1 MANDFMQNVNKV
13 SLDGE
18 VVSFS
23 NTFPIVDVKEDVVET
38 LIVEEPKKEEK
49 VEEIVIDVKDEDF
62 IVETEDEEIAELI
75 KEITDEEELK
85 LFLIFVRQ
93 SAI

>member
-75 KEITDEEELK
+75 KEITDEE
-85 LFLIFVRQ
+85 
-93 SAI
+93 

>member
-1 MANDFMQNVNKV
+1 MANDFMQNANKV

-23 NTFPIVDVKEDVVET
+23 NTLPTVDVKEDVVET

-62 IVETEDEEIAELI
+62 IVEAEDEEITELTE
-75 KEITDEEELK
+75 EITDEE
-85 LFLIFVRQ
+85 
-93 SAI
+93 

>member
-1 MANDFMQNVNKV
+1 MANDFMRNANKV

-75 KEITDEEELK
+75 EEITDEE
-85 LFLIFVRQ
+85 
-93 SAI
+93 

>member
-1 MANDFMQNVNKV
+1 MANDFMKNVNKV

-62 IVETEDEEIAELI
+62 IVETEDEEITEPTEETTE
-75 KEITDEEELK
+75 EITE
-85 LFLIFVRQ
+85 
-93 SAI
+93 

>member
-1 MANDFMQNVNKV
+1 MANDFMRNANKV

-49 VEEIVIDVKDEDF
+49 VEETVVDVKDEDF
-62 IVETEDEEIAELI
+62 IVETEDEESTEETTE
-75 KEITDEEELK
+75 EIDEE
-85 LFLIFVRQ
+85 
-93 SAI
+93 

>member
-1 MANDFMQNVNKV
+1 MVNDFMQNVNKV

-23 NTFPIVDVKEDVVET
+23 NTSPIVDVKEDVVEIP
-38 LIVEEPKKEEK
+38 IVEEPKKEEK

-75 KEITDEEELK
+75 KEITDEE
-85 LFLIFVRQ
+85 
-93 SAI
+93 

>member
-1 MANDFMQNVNKV
+1 MVNDFMKNVNKV

-23 NTFPIVDVKEDVVET
+23 NTFPIVDVKEDVVEIP
-38 LIVEEPKKEEK
+38 IVEEPKKEEK

-75 KEITDEEELK
+75 KEITDEE
-85 LFLIFVRQ
+85 
-93 SAI
+93 

>member
-1 MANDFMQNVNKV
+1 MANNFMKNVNKV

-23 NTFPIVDVKEDVVET
+23 NTLPIIDVKEDVVEIP
-38 LIVEEPKKEEK
+38 IVEEPKKEEK

-75 KEITDEEELK
+75 KEITDEE
-85 LFLIFVRQ
+85 
-93 SAI
+93 

>member
-1 MANDFMQNVNKV
+1 MVNDFMRNANKV

-23 NTFPIVDVKEDVVET
+23 NTFPIVDEKEDVVET

-75 KEITDEEELK
+75 KEITDEE
-85 LFLIFVRQ
+85 
-93 SAI
+93 

>member
-1 MANDFMQNVNKV
+1 MANDFMRNANKV

-38 LIVEEPKKEEK
+38 PIVEEPKKEEK
-49 VEEIVIDVKDEDF
+49 VEETVVETNDVEDDVIE
-62 IVETEDEEIAELI
+62 ETEDEEITELTE
-75 KEITDEEELK
+75 EIIDEE
-85 LFLIFVRQ
+85 
-93 SAI
+93 

>member
-1 MANDFMQNVNKV
+1 MVNDFMRNANKV

-23 NTFPIVDVKEDVVET
+23 NTFPIVNVKEDVVET

-75 KEITDEEELK
+75 KEITDEE
-85 LFLIFVRQ
+85 
-93 SAI
+93 

>member
-1 MANDFMQNVNKV
+1 MANNFMQNVNKV

-23 NTFPIVDVKEDVVET
+23 NTFPIVDVKEDVVEIP
-38 LIVEEPKKEEK
+38 IVEEPKKEEK

-75 KEITDEEELK
+75 KEITDEE
-85 LFLIFVRQ
+85 
-93 SAI
+93 

>member
-1 MANDFMQNVNKV
+1 MANDFMRNANKV

-62 IVETEDEEIAELI
+62 IVEAEDEEITELTE
-75 KEITDEEELK
+75 EITDEE
-85 LFLIFVRQ
+85 
-93 SAI
+93 

>member
-1 MANDFMQNVNKV
+1 MANDFMKNVNKV

-23 NTFPIVDVKEDVVET
+23 NTLPIVDVKEDVVET

-49 VEEIVIDVKDEDF
+49 VEETVVDVKDED
-62 IVETEDEEIAELI
+62 EEITEST
-75 KEITDEEELK
+75 EETTDEEKADEE
-85 LFLIFVRQ
+85 
-93 SAI
+93 

>member
-1 MANDFMQNVNKV
+1 MANDFMKNVNKV

-49 VEEIVIDVKDEDF
+49 VEEIVLDVKDEDF
-62 IVETEDEEIAELI
+62 IVETEDEEITEETTE
-75 KEITDEEELK
+75 EIDDEE
-85 LFLIFVRQ
+85 
-93 SAI
+93 

>member
-1 MANDFMQNVNKV
+1 MANDFMKNVNKV

-23 NTFPIVDVKEDVVET
+23 NTFPIVDVKEDVVEIP
-38 LIVEEPKKEEK
+38 IVEEPKKEEK

-75 KEITDEEELK
+75 KEITDEE
-85 LFLIFVRQ
+85 
-93 SAI
+93 

>member
-1 MANDFMQNVNKV
+1 MVNDFMQNVNKV

-49 VEEIVIDVKDEDF
+49 VEEIVLDVKDEDF

-75 KEITDEEELK
+75 KEITDEE
-85 LFLIFVRQ
+85 
-93 SAI
+93 

>member
-1 MANDFMQNVNKV
+1 MANDFMKNVNKV

-23 NTFPIVDVKEDVVET
+23 NTSPIVDVKEDVVEIP
-38 LIVEEPKKEEK
+38 IVEEPKKEEK

-75 KEITDEEELK
+75 KEITDEE
-85 LFLIFVRQ
+85 
-93 SAI
+93 

>member
-1 MANDFMQNVNKV
+1 MANDFMRNTNKV

-75 KEITDEEELK
+75 EEITDEE
-85 LFLIFVRQ
+85 
-93 SAI
+93 

>member
-1 MANDFMQNVNKV
+1 MANNFMQNVNKV

-62 IVETEDEEIAELI
+62 IVEAEDEEITELTE
-75 KEITDEEELK
+75 EITDEE
-85 LFLIFVRQ
+85 
-93 SAI
+93 

>member
-1 MANDFMQNVNKV
+1 MANDFMRNANKV

-49 VEEIVIDVKDEDF
+49 VEKIVIDVKDEDF
-62 IVETEDEEIAELI
+62 IVETEDEEITELTE
-75 KEITDEEELK
+75 EITDEE
-85 LFLIFVRQ
+85 
-93 SAI
+93 

>member
-23 NTFPIVDVKEDVVET
+23 NTFPIVDVKEDVVEIP
-38 LIVEEPKKEEK
+38 IVEEPKKEEK

-75 KEITDEEELK
+75 KEITDAE
-85 LFLIFVRQ
+85 
-93 SAI
+93 

>member
-1 MANDFMQNVNKV
+1 MANDFMQNANKV

-49 VEEIVIDVKDEDF
+49 VEEIVIDAKDEDF

-75 KEITDEEELK
+75 EEITDEE
-85 LFLIFVRQ
+85 
-93 SAI
+93 

>member
-1 MANDFMQNVNKV
+1 MANNFMQNANKV

-62 IVETEDEEIAELI
+62 IVETEDEEITELTE
-75 KEITDEEELK
+75 EITDEE
-85 LFLIFVRQ
+85 
-93 SAI
+93 

>member
-1 MANDFMQNVNKV
+1 MANDFMKNVNKV

-49 VEEIVIDVKDEDF
+49 VEEIVVDVKDEDF
-62 IVETEDEEIAELI
+62 IVETEDEEITELTE
-75 KEITDEEELK
+75 EITDEE
-85 LFLIFVRQ
+85 
-93 SAI
+93 

>member
-1 MANDFMQNVNKV
+1 MVNDFMQNVNKV

-23 NTFPIVDVKEDVVET
+23 NTSPIVDVKEDVVET

-75 KEITDEEELK
+75 KEITDEE
-85 LFLIFVRQ
+85 
-93 SAI
+93 